1 MTLIKLRKLLLI
13 INYNATATA
22 TATAAA
28 ADHVALR
35 GRKVHSK
42 I

>member
-22 TATAAA
+22 TAAG
-28 ADHVALR
+28 DHSAL
-35 GRKVHSK
+35 
-42 I
+42 

>member
-22 TATAAA
+22 AG
-28 ADHVALR
+28 DHGALQE
-35 GRKVHSK
+35 GAEKPEKCLH
-42 I
+42 